1 MSFYDLKKHYA
12 YITAFYALS
21 LKEYQ
26 MNLHTHPRCEIMYVT
41 QGSCQIFVGEKEFSL
56 GTRQFIFLDSNV
68 PHKLLIANDTF
79 CSILNLE
86 FSCHETQM
94 PLHLDF
100 QELQNESSSFRQF
113 RQKKEPYFI
122 GTDNENLGYALK
134 DLISHLKKNLNLEM
148 LYMNRQKHISDK
160 EYTGQITS
168 DQLYLIRLLF
178 FRTLVELSLCHQKT
192 AEPTGAVYLKR
203 ALSYIDAH
211 LTEDLRIPQI
221 AAYAGINKSYLH
233 SLFSGQLNCTITDY
247 INRRRLEQAAFLLVN
262 STFSVTDIAFST
274 GYNSRQHFGSTFEK
288 YYGISP
294 RAYRQ
299 LHEKQL
305 NPSTGSGQFT
315 LGEGGMWESVAM
327 KM

>member
-1 MSFYDLKKHYA
+1 
-12 YITAFYALS
+12 
-21 LKEYQ
+21 
-26 MNLHTHPRCEIMYVT
+26 
-41 QGSCQIFVGEKEFSL
+41 
-56 GTRQFIFLDSNV
+56 
-68 PHKLLIANDTF
+68 
-79 CSILNLE
+79 
-86 FSCHETQM
+86 
-94 PLHLDF
+94 
-100 QELQNESSSFRQF
+100 
-113 RQKKEPYFI
+113 
-122 GTDNENLGYALK
+122 
-134 DLISHLKKNLNLEM
+134 
-148 LYMNRQKHISDK
+148 MNRQKHISDK

-192 AEPTGAVYLKR
+192 AEPAGAIYLKR

-221 AAYAGINKSYLH
+221 AEYAGINKSYLH
-233 SLFSGQLNCTITDY
+233 SLFSQQMECTITDY
-247 INRRRLEQAAFLLVN
+247 INRRRLEQAAFMLVN

-294 RAYRQ
+294 RAYRK

-305 NPSTGSGQFT
+305 NPTTGSGQFT